1 MPQGVV
7 KFFNAAKGF
16 GFIAPDDGAD
26 DIFVHVSALHDSG
39 IDGLNEGDEVSFEI
53 ERDRR
58 SGKSS
63 AVALTIVAYA
73 PAGGGRGRGGGGGGL
88 GRSARGGPGGP
99 GGPSREPAGSGS
111 GVVKWFNASKG
122 FGFIQPNDGGDDVF
136 VHISAVER
144 AGLRGL
150 NDGQQVRFDL
160 EQDRRSG
167 KLAATN
173 LRVD

>member
-1 MPQGVV
+1 MSQGVV

-16 GFIAPDDGAD
+16 GFISPSDGTP
-26 DIFVHVSALHDSG
+26 DIFVHISALHDSG
-39 IDGLNEGDEVSFEI
+39 MEGLNEGDEVSFEV

-63 AVALTIVAYA
+63 AVALSVLAYA
-73 PAGGGRGRGGGGGGL
+73 PAGGGRGRSGGGS
-88 GRSARGGPGGP
+88 GRSASAPPRGA
-99 GGPSREPAGSGS
+99 SRETLGSGA
-111 GVVKWFNASKG
+111 GVVKWFNPAKG
-122 FGFIQPNDGGDDVF
+122 FGFIQPNDGATDIF
-136 VHISAVER
+136 LHISAVER

-150 NDGQQVRFDL
+150 DDGQQVSFDL

>member
-1 MPQGVV
+1 MSQGVV

-16 GFIAPDDGAD
+16 GFISPSDGTP
-26 DIFVHVSALHDSG
+26 DIFVHISALHDSG
-39 IDGLNEGDEVSFEI
+39 IEGLNEGDEVSFEV

-63 AVALTIVAYA
+63 AVALSVLAYA
-73 PAGGGRGRGGGGGGL
+73 PAGGGRGRGGGS
-88 GRSARGGPGGP
+88 GRSASPPPRGV
-99 GGPSREPAGSGS
+99 SRETLGSGA
-111 GVVKWFNASKG
+111 GVVKWFNPAKG
-122 FGFIQPNDGGDDVF
+122 FGFIQPNDGGTDIF

-150 NDGQQVRFDL
+150 DDGQQVSFDL

-173 LRVD
+173 LRVE

>member
-1 MPQGVV
+1 MSQGVV

-16 GFIAPDDGAD
+16 GFISPSDGTP
-26 DIFVHVSALHDSG
+26 DIFVHISALHDSG
-39 IDGLNEGDEVSFEI
+39 IEGLNEGDEVSFEV

-63 AVALTIVAYA
+63 AVALSVLAYA
-73 PAGGGRGRGGGGGGL
+73 PAGGGRGRGGGS
-88 GRSARGGPGGP
+88 GRSASPPPRGV
-99 GGPSREPAGSGS
+99 SRETLGSGA
-111 GVVKWFNASKG
+111 GVVKWFNPAKG
-122 FGFIQPNDGGDDVF
+122 FGFIQPNDGGTDIF

-150 NDGQQVRFDL
+150 DDGQQVSFDL

>member
-1 MPQGVV
+1 MSQGVV

-16 GFIAPDDGAD
+16 GFISPSDGTP
-26 DIFVHVSALHDSG
+26 DIFVHISALHDSG
-39 IDGLNEGDEVSFEI
+39 MEGLNEGDEVSFEV

-63 AVALTIVAYA
+63 AVALSVLAYA
-73 PAGGGRGRGGGGGGL
+73 PAGGGRGRGGGGS
-88 GRSARGGPGGP
+88 GRSASAAPRGA
-99 GGPSREPAGSGS
+99 SRETLGSGA
-111 GVVKWFNASKG
+111 GVVKWFNPAKG
-122 FGFIQPNDGGDDVF
+122 FGFIQPNDGGTDIF

-150 NDGQQVRFDL
+150 DDGQQVSFDL

>member
-1 MPQGVV
+1 MSQGVV

-16 GFIAPDDGAD
+16 GFISPSDGTP
-26 DIFVHVSALHDSG
+26 DIFVRISALHDSG
-39 IDGLNEGDEVSFEI
+39 IEGLNEGDEVSFEV

-63 AVALTIVAYA
+63 AVALSVLAYA
-73 PAGGGRGRGGGGGGL
+73 PAGGGRGRGGGS
-88 GRSARGGPGGP
+88 GRSASPPPRGV
-99 GGPSREPAGSGS
+99 SRETLGSGA
-111 GVVKWFNASKG
+111 GVVKWFNPAKG
-122 FGFIQPNDGGDDVF
+122 FGFIQPNDGGTDIF

-150 NDGQQVRFDL
+150 DDGQQVSFDL

-173 LRVD
+173 LRVE

>member
-1 MPQGVV
+1 MSQGVV
-7 KFFNAAKGF
+7 KFFNGSKGF
-16 GFIAPDDGAD
+16 GFISPDDGSP
-26 DIFVHVSALHDSG
+26 DIFVHISALHDSG
-39 IDGLNEGDEVSFEI
+39 LESVNEGDQVSFEV

-63 AVALTIVAYA
+63 AVALSILAYA
-73 PAGGGRGRGGGGGGL
+73 PAGGGRGRASSGGFD
-88 GRSARGGPGGP
+88 RPSPSASR
-99 GGPSREPAGSGS
+99 GPSREPYGSGS

-122 FGFIQPNDGGDDVF
+122 FGFIQPNDGAADIF

-150 NDGQQVRFDL
+150 AEGQALSFDL

-167 KLAATN
+167 KLSATN